1 MSETIPTKESSRTC
15 AIDSC
20 FPSNLGQ
27 MKCILQ
33 ICFELFYF
41 DDILAAQFPV
51 KLEPCSAK
59 LKNKGPLIVLKFENI
74 LQNMKLSFPC
84 RRNTL
89 TD

>member
-1 MSETIPTKESSRTC
+1 MSLTIHGKDSSRIS
-15 AIDSC
+15 AIDSY

-27 MKCILQ
+27 MQCILQ

-41 DDILAAQFPV
+41 DDILAAQFPD

-74 LQNMKLSFPC
+74 LHNMKLSFPC
-84 RRNTL
+84 
-89 TD
+89 